1 MSITEMSRTIPP
13 RVLAVDFIP
22 LDRAALCLDCE
33 TIYPLSAHECPRC
46 GGMQRSTLATWLKSV
61 KGARQS

>member
-13 RVLAVDFIP
+13 RVLAADFIP

-33 TIYPLSAHECPRC
+33 TIYPLAAHECPRC
-46 GGMQRSTLATWLKSV
+46 GGVTRAALATWLKTV
-61 KGARQS
+61 KGSS